1 MLEQLGVNRM
11 KKLLAMVISLTLINS
26 YVSAEGFNYDY
37 IQARTGTT
45 NSKVIDELFIIEV
58 SKSVHENIALRG
70 GLAYRHGDWNLTGRV
85 KEQTSTQIT
94 AEAIFHQELTANTDI
109 LLSVGYSNTD
119 FKNTCKTIVTG
130 HICTSS
136 TVKLNNYE
144 NYGASLGIRYQLSD
158 SIETELHYAGITS
171 SGNPT
176 VNQVHLSLLKEISE
190 KLSIGAN
197 YRWNTN
203 GADFNQSEVILRR
216 KF

>member
-1 MLEQLGVNRM
+1 MSEEIGMNGM
-11 KKLLAMVISLTLINS
+11 KRLLAMVISLTLINS

-45 NSKVIDELFIIEV
+45 NSKATDELFIIEV
-58 SKSVHENIALRG
+58 SKSLHENIALRG

-85 KEQTSTQIT
+85 KEQTSTEIT

-119 FKNTCKTIVTG
+119 YKNTCKIIVTG
-130 HICTSS
+130 HICTTSS
-136 TVKLNNYE
+136 TTLKNHEY
-144 NYGASLGIRYQLSD
+144 YGVSLGIRQRLSD
-158 SIETELHYAGITS
+158 SIEAELHYAGVKANNS
-171 SGNPT
+171 PT
-176 VNQVHLSLLKEISE
+176 INQVHLSLLKELTS

-203 GADFNQSEVILRR
+203 RNDFDQSEIVLRR

>member
-1 MLEQLGVNRM
+1 M
-11 KKLLAMVISLTLINS
+11 KKLLAMVLSLTLINS

-37 IQARTGTT
+37 VQARTGTT
-45 NSKVIDELFIIEV
+45 NSKATDELFIIEV

-109 LLSVGYSNTD
+109 LLSVGYSNTEY
-119 FKNTCKTIVTG
+119 KSTCKTIVTG
-130 HICTSS
+130 HICTNSS
-136 TVKLNNYE
+136 TTLNNHE
-144 NYGASLGIRYQLSD
+144 AYGGGLGIRQRLSE
-158 SIETELHYAGITS
+158 SIEAELFYAGITT

-176 VNQVHLSLLKEISE
+176 VNQVHLSLLKEISD

-203 GADFNQSEVILRR
+203 GADFNQSELVLRR

>member
-1 MLEQLGVNRM
+1 
-11 KKLLAMVISLTLINS
+11 MVISLTLINS

-45 NSKVIDELFIIEV
+45 NSKATDELFIIEV
-58 SKSVHENIALRG
+58 SKSLHENIALRG

-85 KEQTSTQIT
+85 KEQTSTEIT

-119 FKNTCKTIVTG
+119 YKNTCKIIVTG
-130 HICTSS
+130 HICTTSS
-136 TVKLNNYE
+136 TTLKNHEY
-144 NYGASLGIRYQLSD
+144 YGVSLGIRQRLSD
-158 SIETELHYAGITS
+158 SIEAELHYAGVKANNS
-171 SGNPT
+171 PT
-176 VNQVHLSLLKEISE
+176 INQVHLSLLKELTS

-203 GADFNQSEVILRR
+203 RNDFDQSEIVLRR

>member
-1 MLEQLGVNRM
+1 M

-37 IQARTGTT
+37 LQARIGTT
-45 NSKVIDELFIIEV
+45 NSKATDELFIIEV

-85 KEQTSTQIT
+85 KEQTSTEIT
-94 AEAIFHQELTANTDI
+94 AEAIFHQELTVNTDI

-119 FKNTCKTIVTG
+119 YKNTCKTIVTG
-130 HICTSS
+130 HICTTSS
-136 TVKLNNYE
+136 TTLKNHEY
-144 NYGASLGIRYQLSD
+144 YGVSLGIRKRLSD
-158 SIETELHYAGITS
+158 SIEAELYYAGVKANNS
-171 SGNPT
+171 PT
-176 VNQVHLSLLKEISE
+176 INQVHLSLMKELTS

-203 GADFNQSEVILRR
+203 GADLNQSEVVIRR
-216 KF
+216 HF

>member
-1 MLEQLGVNRM
+1 M

-37 IQARTGTT
+37 IQARIGTT
-45 NSKVIDELFIIEV
+45 NSKATDELFIIEV

-109 LLSVGYSNTD
+109 LLSVGYSNTEY
-119 FKNTCKTIVTG
+119 KSTCKTIVTG
-130 HICTSS
+130 HICTTSS
-136 TVKLNNYE
+136 TTLNNHE
-144 NYGASLGIRYQLSD
+144 AYGGGLGIRQRLSE
-158 SIETELHYAGITS
+158 SIEAELFYAGITT

-176 VNQVHLSLLKEISE
+176 VNQVHLSLLKEISD

-203 GADFNQSEVILRR
+203 GADFNQSEVVIRR
-216 KF
+216 SF